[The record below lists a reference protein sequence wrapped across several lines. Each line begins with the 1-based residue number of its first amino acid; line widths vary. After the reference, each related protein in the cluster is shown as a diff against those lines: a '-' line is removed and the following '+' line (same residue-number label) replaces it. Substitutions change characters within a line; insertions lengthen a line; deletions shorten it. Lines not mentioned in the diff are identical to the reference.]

1 MNVAGLRAMGT
12 RFFSYVR
19 DPRVPKWRKFAGLL
33 AVAYFV
39 LPVDVIPDFLPI
51 LGWLDDLGV
60 LSAAAFYMVRQVKQY
75 GPESTLDGLPRDME
89 GRPRMPSMRNSI

>member
-60 LSAAAFYMVRQVKQY
+60 LSGAALFMVREVQRYQPEESGWPKPVDDARV
-75 GPESTLDGLPRDME
+75 GPPPLRER
-89 GRPRMPSMRNSI
+89 

>member
-60 LSAAAFYMVRQVKQY
+60 LSGAALFMVREVQRYQ
-75 GPESTLDGLPRDME
+75 PEGAGWPKPVDDARVGTPPLRE
-89 GRPRMPSMRNSI
+89 R

>member
-12 RFFSYVR
+12 RFFGYVR

-33 AVAYFV
+33 AVAYFI

-60 LSAAAFYMVRQVKQY
+60 LSGAALFMVREVQRYQ
-75 GPESTLDGLPRDME
+75 PEEAGWPKPVDDTRASTPPLRE
-89 GRPRMPSMRNSI
+89 R

>member
-19 DPRVPKWRKFAGLL
+19 DPRVPKWRRFAGLL

-60 LSAAAFYMVRQVKQY
+60 LSGAALFMVREVQRYQ
-75 GPESTLDGLPRDME
+75 PEEAGWPKPVDDARVGTPPLRE
-89 GRPRMPSMRNSI
+89 R

>member
-12 RFFSYVR
+12 RFFRYVR
-19 DPRVPKWRKFAGLL
+19 DPRVPMWRRFAGLL

-60 LSAAAFYMVRQVKQY
+60 LSGAAFFMVREVQRYQPDAGWPK
-75 GPESTLDGLPRDME
+75 SLDDASAGNPPPR
-89 GRPRMPSMRNSI
+89 